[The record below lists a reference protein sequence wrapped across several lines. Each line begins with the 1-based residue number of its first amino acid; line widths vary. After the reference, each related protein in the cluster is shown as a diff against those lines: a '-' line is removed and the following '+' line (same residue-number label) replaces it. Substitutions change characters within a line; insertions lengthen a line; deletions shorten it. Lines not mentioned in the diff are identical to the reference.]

1 VAGLVNRKPRRCTSP
16 IGPFDRA
23 ARTLCNT
30 RVPSSFGMSQNAQ
43 RWYGT
48 RSPTGF
54 ESHRMEDRPI
64 RPHGLW
70 WACWRLARFVRRQ
83 YRATEV
89 VRRAERGRFE
99 ATRYLAIMV
108 A

>member
-30 RVPSSFGMSQNAQ
+30 RVPPSSGMSQNAQ

-54 ESHRMEDRPI
+54 ESHRMEDRPF
-64 RPHGLW
+64 RPPWPRVGV
-70 WACWRLARFVRRQ
+70 LASGALRETSVQ
-83 YRATEV
+83 GN
-89 VRRAERGRFE
+89 RGCSWSG
-99 ATRYLAIMV
+99 TWPL
-108 A
+108 